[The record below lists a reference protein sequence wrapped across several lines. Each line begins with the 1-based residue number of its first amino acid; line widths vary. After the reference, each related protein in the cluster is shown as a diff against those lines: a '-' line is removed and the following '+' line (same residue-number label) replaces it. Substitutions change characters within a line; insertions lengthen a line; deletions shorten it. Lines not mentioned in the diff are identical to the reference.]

1 MVCKANVSYRSVPKL
16 FKAINESLGLDLKE
30 PTHATVLI
38 WMKKQGI
45 ANFKEK
51 QFFEG
56 KKWFLIIDESIQF
69 GNKKLLAV
77 VAVLSS
83 VIRNKALTYNDL
95 TPLVLKS
102 SNSWKA
108 ADIEQEIINTI
119 DVKDV
124 EYVVCDNG
132 NNLKSACK
140 LLNLKHIEDINHKF
154 SGFIK
159 SVYEKDKIFE
169 SFTKKLS
176 NFRRSSSLSKVAHLI
191 PPNQRVVCRFMNLM
205 PLFVWADKTLGFIE
219 EKKLQDFELEK
230 VSFLSDY
237 KPFIKDTLLIL
248 NTLNS
253 IQKRLKTKH
262 FSQIQIN
269 KCLLELVNLTSEK
282 GVVITEQLIDYFKI
296 TMAKLEQKQEFVCS
310 SDIIESSFGKYKEV
324 VKANKSI
331 GISDICLSISCLTN
345 TGDLQVL
352 KKSLESIKIKDIEKW
367 KNENIGESLLKKRA
381 LLYNKNRTNNKIK
394 TAA

>member
-1 MVCKANVSYRSVPKL
+1 MVCNANVSYRSVPKL
-16 FKAINESLGLDLKE
+16 FKAINECLALDLKE

-51 QFFEG
+51 SFFEG

-77 VAVLSS
+77 MAVLSS
-83 VIRNKALTYNDL
+83 VVRSKALTYTDL

-102 SNSWKA
+102 SSSWKA
-108 ADIEQEIINTI
+108 QDIEQEIINSI

-132 NNLKSACK
+132 NNLKSACNIM
-140 LLNLKHIEDINHKF
+140 NLKHIEDVNHKI

-159 SVYEKDKIFE
+159 SVYEKDNVFE

-176 NFRRSSSLSKVAHLI
+176 NLRGKSSLSKVAHLV
-191 PPNQRVVCRFMNLM
+191 PPNQRIICRFMNLM
-205 PLFVWADKTLGFIE
+205 PLFVWGDKTLRLIE
-219 EKKLQDFELEK
+219 EGKLQDYELEK
-230 VSFLSDY
+230 VSFLTDY
-237 KPFIKDTLLIL
+237 KAFINDTLLIL
-248 NTLNS
+248 NALND
-253 IQKRLKTKH
+253 IQKRLKTEH

-269 KCLLELVNLTSEK
+269 KCLLELANLTSEK
-282 GVVITEQLIDYFKI
+282 GIVIAEKLTDYFKI

-331 GISDICLSISCLTN
+331 GVSDICLSISCLTN
-345 TGDLQVL
+345 TGDLQTL
-352 KKSLESIKIKDIEKW
+352 KKSLESIKMKDIEKW
-367 KNENIGESLLKKRA
+367 KNENIGESLFKKRNV
-381 LLYNKNRTNNKIK
+381 LYNEKGTNKKIK
-394 TAA
+394 IAA